1 MQFFRAGSALSGYV
15 PARFSQIRSPFVS
28 SFAPFQGSSFPFP
41 SKHLKNNKMHA
52 PIFSQV
58 INILFSRDSHLF
70 LKRKI
75 RVTLVS
81 PHIVKRT
88 THTFLAQKIPLHESA
103 Q

>member
-1 MQFFRAGSALSGYV
+1 
-15 PARFSQIRSPFVS
+15 
-28 SFAPFQGSSFPFP
+28 
-41 SKHLKNNKMHA
+41 MHA
-52 PIFSQV
+52 PFFSQV

-75 RVTLVS
+75 RATLVS

-88 THTFLAQKIPLHESA
+88 THTFRAQKIPLHESA